1 MKLKSNVTPILI
13 IWLLMAGQALMARN
27 IEYYYINM
35 PEGLNPT
42 LTRQNKLELLEYAK
56 AKQTDSVANR
66 FGKPTRLLY
75 VDTVSQCVKVQNT
88 PVSVFE
94 MKLFKTMGGDTIIGV
109 IHTVCT
115 PVCHSNVEFYN
126 TDWAPVPLRFAGPK
140 AVRWLDRKKLQ
151 EVNTDPVWVE
161 NVLATG
167 FISLT
172 FSRNEDAIEA
182 RNNTLLFLSDKDRKE
197 IEPLMSDKLLI
208 FRLKGKEWVEVN

>member
-1 MKLKSNVTPILI
+1 MKLKSNVILI
-13 IWLLMAGQALMARN
+13 LMMCFAMAGQTLMARN

-35 PEGLNPT
+35 PERLNPT

-56 AKQTDSVANR
+56 AKQTDSVGNR
-66 FGKPTRLLY
+66 FGKPARLLY
-75 VDTVSQCVKVQNT
+75 IDTVFQCVKVQNT
-88 PVSVFE
+88 PVSAFE
-94 MKLFKTMGGDTIIGV
+94 MKLFKTVAGDTIIGV

-126 TDWAPVPLRFAGPK
+126 TTWTPVPLRFTSPK
-140 AVRWLDRKKLQ
+140 AVQWLDKKKLQ
-151 EVNTDPVWVE
+151 EVNIDPVWVE

-182 RNNTLLFLSDKDRKE
+182 TNNTLLFLSDKDRKE
-197 IEPLMSDKLLI
+197 IGPLMSDKQI
-208 FRLKGKEWVEVN
+208 VFRLKGKDWVEVN